1 MSYLESEKS
10 NILIREIIIS
20 IQAFHQSLIKYVF
33 TLYKNKSKGNP
44 KDILQDCSK
53 YDLGTYAHLQCM
65 VVVISKIAI
74 KVQTK
79 FKITIHSKI
88 SFKVE
93 TLPELRLR

>member
-1 MSYLESEKS
+1 MLMYC
-10 NILIREIIIS
+10 
-20 IQAFHQSLIKYVF
+20 
-33 TLYKNKSKGNP
+33 GNP

-53 YDLGTYAHLQCM
+53 YDLYGGYD
-65 VVVISKIAI
+65 ISKIAI

-79 FKITIHSKI
+79 FKITIYSKN